1 MAKTALLTVRP
12 GPAFELHMIPTTCY
26 LELFSGC
33 TLSLGGS
40 MRRREFI
47 SLLGGS
53 TAAWSLAAHAQE
65 PRQKI
70 RRVAYLIAEA
80 TLDDPEGERRISGL
94 AEALRNLGWIDG
106 QNLKLS
112 IRRVKPS
119 AADVRRGAAELLADS
134 PDVIITGGG
143 TTTPPVLQATNTVP
157 VIFTTVVDPV
167 GSGLVESL
175 AHPGGNVTGFM
186 QFDYSLSGKWLELLK
201 QVAPGTVRVGVV
213 RDATIPSGIGQFAV
227 IQSVAGS
234 FGVDVIPIG
243 TRDANE
249 IESGLAKIAQ
259 SPNGGLVVT
268 LGAAVGGHRG
278 HIVSSAVRYRLPA
291 VYANRAFVDHGGLI
305 SYGSDLISSVRRA
318 ASYVDRILKGEKPAD
333 LPVQAPNKYEIV
345 VNLKAAKAIALDLP
359 ATLIGRADEVIEESA
374 DSRTW
379 HEPDQPRRCAEV
391 RYEHHSRRPPI
402 QIYGLTP

>member
-1 MAKTALLTVRP
+1 
-12 GPAFELHMIPTTCY
+12 
-26 LELFSGC
+26 
-33 TLSLGGS
+33 

-201 QVAPGTVRVGVV
+201 QVAPGIARVGVV
-213 RDATIPSGIGQFAV
+213 RDATVSTGIGQFAV
-227 IQSVAGS
+227 IQSVSGS
-234 FGVDVIPIG
+234 LGADIVPIG
-243 TRDANE
+243 TRDAGE
-249 IESGLAKIAQ
+249 VESGIAKLARY
-259 SPNGGLVVT
+259 PNSGLIVT
-268 LGAAVGGHRG
+268 LGAAVNGHRDLIIALAAQ
-278 HIVSSAVRYRLPA
+278 HRFPT
-291 VYANRAFVDHGGLI
+291 VYASRAYVDRGGLI
-305 SYGSDLISSVRRA
+305 SYGSDIVASAGRA
-318 ASYVDRILKGEKPAD
+318 AIYVDRILKGERPAD
-333 LPVQAPNKYEIV
+333 LPVQAPNKYEV
-345 VNLKAAKAIALDLP
+345 VLNLKTAKSLGFELP
-359 ATLIGRADEVIEESA
+359 ATVISRADEVIE
-374 DSRTW
+374 
-379 HEPDQPRRCAEV
+379 
-391 RYEHHSRRPPI
+391 
-402 QIYGLTP
+402 